1 MILIIYAIIKN
12 MKLNK
17 DIFEII
23 FFARAGQGAK
33 TAAEIIAQAA
43 ISEGKHVQAFPYFG
57 PERSGAPTK
66 AYVRISDK
74 PIRIHE
80 PIVDP
85 DTVVVLDETLLKS
98 EDTVKKLSRDE
109 SFIINTAKA
118 EKEIAEKVKN
128 FKGKIHAI
136 DAAGI
141 AMEVIGQPR
150 PNSVILGKLIQ
161 VTEAVELE
169 SVVEEFR
176 KIFALKIGSDLTERN
191 ALAIRKGYNSL

>member
-1 MILIIYAIIKN
+1 

-33 TAAEIIAQAA
+33 TIAEIIAQAA
-43 ISEGKHVQAFPYFG
+43 VSEGKYVQAFPYFG

-66 AYVRISDK
+66 AYVRISEK
-74 PIRIHE
+74 SIRVHE

-85 DTVVVLDETLLKS
+85 DAVVVLDETLLKS
-98 EDTVKKLSRDE
+98 EDTAKNLDRDE
-109 SFIINTAKA
+109 SFIINTAKT
-118 EKEIAEKVKN
+118 EKEIAEKVEN

-136 DAAGI
+136 DAVGI
-141 AMEVIGQPR
+141 ARETIGQPR

-161 VTEAVELE
+161 VTEVVNLE
-169 SVVEEFR
+169 SAIEEFR
-176 KIFALKIGSDLTERN
+176 KIFLLKIGSDLAEKN
-191 ALAIRKGYNSL
+191 VLAIKRGYNGL

>member
-1 MILIIYAIIKN
+1 

-33 TAAEIIAQAA
+33 TAAEVIAQAA
-43 ISEGKHVQAFPYFG
+43 VSEGKHTQAFPYFG

-66 AYVRISDK
+66 AYVRISDR

-85 DTVVVLDETLLKS
+85 DAVVVLDETLLKS
-98 EDTVKKLSRDE
+98 EDVAKNLSRDE
-109 SFIINTAKA
+109 SFIINTART
-118 EKEIAEKVKN
+118 EQEIAGEVKN

-141 AMEVIGQPR
+141 AMEIIGQPR